1 MLGMES
7 QNRIDDPEESEDY
20 GDATTQPVKISSP
33 EDNSHDETGTLAKR
47 IIHLCLIFVILGFFG
62 TSIIGMSSL
71 SIKTDISENKS
82 FIKVAEEM
90 RPNFED
96 SLLLYTGNTQKVID
110 FLLKLRPQTE
120 EEFIT
125 FITTLESLGKE
136 LSLNLDIRTIDD
148 KDQPTD
154 KTKSKND
161 SITYNI
167 NFYGDIK
174 DMQSFVTALDKIPYY
189 VKISNIKYQ
198 NLSLKDGAQDKKL
211 NELTNISI
219 EIQLFIKKRNAN

>member
-1 MLGMES
+1 MES